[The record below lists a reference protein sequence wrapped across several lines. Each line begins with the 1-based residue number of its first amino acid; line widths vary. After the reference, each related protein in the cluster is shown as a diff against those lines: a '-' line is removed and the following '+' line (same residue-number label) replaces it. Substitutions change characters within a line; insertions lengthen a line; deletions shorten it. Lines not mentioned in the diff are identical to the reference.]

1 MSVVVNSDDDEGIH
15 SDDDDAVHEDDD
27 DNDDKDNVDDDDAR
41 KFTTGKRRKHCFIPS
56 NFAFWR
62 LVE

>member
-15 SDDDDAVHEDDD
+15 SDDDDAVHDDD
-27 DNDDKDNVDDDDAR
+27 DNDDKDNDDDDAR

-56 NFAFWR
+56 N
-62 LVE
+62 E